1 MNSRLASGTE
11 CFPVLARL
19 VSRRTHDL
27 RAKPQSKTNYLCLF
41 HLMHGLTR
49 FDVVSVEARQQSS
62 GASSFSLKAAARA
75 EDLDLIDDHDPRS
88 VTYFLVRDG

>member
-1 MNSRLASGTE
+1 
-11 CFPVLARL
+11 
-19 VSRRTHDL
+19 
-27 RAKPQSKTNYLCLF
+27 
-41 HLMHGLTR
+41 MHGLTR